1 MASLP
6 LSASKNDYGLVRFL
20 DHFGGAL
27 ALLILGFCRRR
38 CSAPPPDVRSIL
50 LMKFDGLG
58 DLVLVTGIAEDLRRK
73 YPQASIAL
81 LSGPFNYPLASILA
95 AFDRCVCLTLNAP
108 WRTVRE
114 LRKLDVDLCIDLG
127 EWSRIEALLTCLSG
141 AKHTIGFRTRG
152 QHRHY
157 AYDRFGDLRFD
168 RHEIENYRSLLRQL
182 EIPAGSPPS
191 LKLALAAGAAA
202 AAPPLA
208 ALPDERYAVIHLW
221 SGSAKWAKLKEW
233 SEDRWR
239 EVAAWL
245 NARGYAVYVTGGRDD
260 QARISAFKASC
271 TWPARRV
278 ESAAGLPFTELLS
291 FLRQA
296 SVVVTID
303 TSISHLAAALGTPV
317 LALHGPT
324 SSKRWGPIGCR
335 AAAIDS
341 TVPGCGYMN
350 WGADSDRERAQL
362 KCMETITMDQV
373 TDRLQA
379 MGL

>member
-1 MASLP
+1 
-6 LSASKNDYGLVRFL
+6 
-20 DHFGGAL
+20 
-27 ALLILGFCRRR
+27 
-38 CSAPPPDVRSIL
+38 
-50 LMKFDGLG
+50 
-58 DLVLVTGIAEDLRRK
+58 
-73 YPQASIAL
+73 
-81 LSGPFNYPLASILA
+81 
-95 AFDRCVCLTLNAP
+95 
-108 WRTVRE
+108 
-114 LRKLDVDLCIDLG
+114 
-127 EWSRIEALLTCLSG
+127 
-141 AKHTIGFRTRG
+141 
-152 QHRHY
+152 
-157 AYDRFGDLRFD
+157 
-168 RHEIENYRSLLRQL
+168 
-182 EIPAGSPPS
+182 
-191 LKLALAAGAAA
+191 
-202 AAPPLA
+202 
-208 ALPDERYAVIHLW
+208 
-221 SGSAKWAKLKEW
+221 
-233 SEDRWR
+233 
-239 EVAAWL
+239 
-245 NARGYAVYVTGGRDD
+245 VYVTGGRDD